1 MSSDLSFVFR
11 TVIVLANTF
20 ENDQAIFSKW
30 FSYIP
35 EAEDWIE
42 HEFEFSTLI
51 QFPSKPNWFLVPIL
65 GELFLFC
72 QGNTMK
78 FDSETKAW
86 IKIDQ
91 MIDLPIEN
99 IKSLQIVYHE

>member
-1 MSSDLSFVFR
+1 MVTRS
-11 TVIVLANTF
+11 VIVLANTF

-35 EAEDWIE
+35 EEEIWTK
-42 HEFEFSTLI
+42 HQFSTLI

-72 QGNTMK
+72 HGNTMK
-78 FDSETKAW
+78 FDSETKDW
-86 IKIDQ
+86 NKIDQ

-99 IKSLQIVYHE
+99 IKFLYVAYHE